1 MHKRILSGLTL
12 AAASMLSMNAYAVA
26 EGFYMGAMFGPSTN
40 GASQTNAQ
48 TRSGTPPTTPVTPKS
63 SQFGSRLFLGN
74 KFNSYAS
81 IEFGVAFYSRIKY
94 DDKGVE
100 TCNSPQI
107 RAYDIDLLAKGEMQ
121 LGGFS
126 IFGKLGPAVVSVNE
140 SGSLSPDL
148 SKPCGETNRSINV
161 KPELGIGVGYDLN
174 QNWVFDLSAT
184 RLFVGGKASTIDMYA
199 FGISYHFVDQYC
211 GQFLCE

>member
-40 GASQTNAQ
+40 GASETVAQ
-48 TRSGTPPTTPVTPKS
+48 TRSGTPPTTRVTPKS
-63 SQFGSRLFLGN
+63 TQFGSRLYLGN
-74 KFNSYAS
+74 KFNQYAS
-81 IEFGVAFYSRIKY
+81 MEFGIAFFSRIKY
-94 DDKGVE
+94 DTKNVD

-107 RAYDIDLLAKGEMQ
+107 RTYDIDLLAKGEMQ
-121 LGGFS
+121 LGSFS
-126 IFGKLGPAVVSVNE
+126 IFGKVGPALVSMNE

-148 SKPCGETNRSINV
+148 SKSCGETKRTINV

-174 QNWVFDLSAT
+174 QNWVVDLSAQ
-184 RLFVGGKASTIDMYA
+184 RLFVGGNASSIDMYA
-199 FGISYHFVDQYC
+199 LGISYHFVDQYC